1 MFPHFKLLKSP
12 DSALV
17 STPTYG
23 FTSTLSFSSPF
34 QGRRGRV
41 GGVPVPDRRRE
52 EGVRRILQR
61 VQGGGAEMGPLHRHR
76 AGTAAW
82 SGKG

>member
-1 MFPHFKLLKSP
+1 MSCHFKLLKSVALRSTSNY
-12 DSALV
+12 DSPLLCPPV
-17 STPTYG
+17 SA
-23 FTSTLSFSSPF
+23 F

-52 EGVRRILQR
+52 EGVRGILQR
-61 VQGGGAEMGPLHRHR
+61 VQGGGAKMGPLHRHR